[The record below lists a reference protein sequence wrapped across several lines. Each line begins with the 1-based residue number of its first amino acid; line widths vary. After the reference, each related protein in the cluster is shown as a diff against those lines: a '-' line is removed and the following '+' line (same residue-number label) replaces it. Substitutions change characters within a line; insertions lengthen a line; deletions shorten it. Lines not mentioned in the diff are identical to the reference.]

1 MKLSILRA
9 VSTLLLAQIAWAE
22 PPVPASEYPW
32 PDFVERIQLQS
43 VPVHCGWRHGR
54 PFVPREQVARILKL
68 SLQGESQI
76 DLIEALSEAGW
87 TVQKQSDGSLVAR
100 PPVAGETDTEGLGAA
115 VPIRESDESLRAVAA
130 FIRIC
135 AKEKKVWV
143 KHHPQQALVDSIG
156 ADLARQARRPIP
168 WTFAII
174 QERKPN
180 AACTGEGM
188 VYITTGLLKMLDR
201 DELAG
206 VLAHEVAHGARQQIP
221 EDRVEQSRRQQ
232 TGQSITSA
240 DNKLQAAERKAQQQ
254 YYDDLERGASPEMA
268 RSRRD
273 SAVESARSSFNF
285 SMRNVKDKVK
295 AHQNYEQH
303 KGQTDERQADLIG
316 MRMAM
321 AAGYQPDGLVRAL
334 EKLQAASFHDYGQ
347 SKMLGAPTHPPI
359 ADRIR
364 ALRVLLSRFSK

>member
-1 MKLSILRA
+1 MKLPLIK
-9 VSTLLLAQIAWAE
+9 VVGTLLLAQLAWADA
-22 PPVPASEYPW
+22 PVPASEYPW

-43 VPVHCGWRHGR
+43 IPVHCGWRQGR

-68 SLQGESQI
+68 SLQGESQV
-76 DLIEALSEAGW
+76 DLIEALSGAGW
-87 TVQKQSDGSLVAR
+87 TVEKQSDGTVVAR
-100 PPVAGETDTEGLGAA
+100 PPLAAEVDTGGLGAVA
-115 VPIRESDESLRAVAA
+115 PVRESDESLRAVDA
-130 FIRIC
+130 FMRIC
-135 AKEKKVWV
+135 AKERKVWV
-143 KHHPQQALVDSIG
+143 KHHPQQGLVDSIG

-174 QERKPN
+174 QERQPN

-206 VLAHEVAHGARQQIP
+206 VLAHEVAHGVRQQIP
-221 EDRVEQSRRQQ
+221 EDRVEQSRRRQ
-232 TGQSITSA
+232 TGNSIDSA
-240 DNKLQAAERKAQQQ
+240 DNKLQAAERKAQKE

-295 AHQNYEQH
+295 AHENYEQH

-316 MRMAM
+316 MRLAM

-334 EKLQAASFHDYGQ
+334 EKLQAASFHQYGQ

-359 ADRIR
+359 AERIR
-364 ALRVLLSRFSK
+364 ALRGLLSRFRQ